1 MLLEQRVFLLTMV
14 IYRYIWKYTWKLEI
28 CQHVEDSTQG
38 KVATAARREQLL
50 PHAGNCVSGCKGI
63 ARLRSESERR
73 LALERPSLRMPRAV
87 GYRGMSPPC
96 PGLCRWSTL
105 REKEEESCNALCGQ
119 PYCSYCYYCHLQPMR
134 MTNCSSSRKILASG

>member
-1 MLLEQRVFLLTMV
+1 MILEQRVFLLTMV
-14 IYRYIWKYTWKLEI
+14 VCRYIWKYTWKLET
-28 CQHVEDSTQG
+28 CQHVENSTQG
-38 KVATAARREQLL
+38 KVATAARSKQLL

-87 GYRGMSPPC
+87 GYRGMCPPC

-105 REKEEESCNALCGQ
+105 RKEG
-119 PYCSYCYYCHLQPMR
+119 
-134 MTNCSSSRKILASG
+134 